1 MRPYVQRVSKTCFER
16 ARLQPCRMKS
26 KMYAAFAPEGWF
38 FPPSLRLLRHALAIL
53 FCLLLAMPVPAQQQ
67 KREPLTEKQQ
77 DEIEE
82 AGIDPV
88 ARVDLYVK
96 FLNENSDTIKGLIPR
111 AKSSARVRR
120 IDDELEDFSAL
131 MDELGDNLDV
141 FSQRKADLR
150 KSLKGLNESIQRWQA
165 VLRDLPSEPGFELS
179 LKEAIDSTN
188 DLTDQTREITADQDA
203 YFKAHPDEK
212 GQDRAEPK

>member
-1 MRPYVQRVSKTCFER
+1 MRPFLVS
-16 ARLQPCRMKS
+16 
-26 KMYAAFAPEGWF
+26 
-38 FPPSLRLLRHALAIL
+38 L
-53 FCLLLAMPVPAQQQ
+53 FCLLLSAPLAAQQQ

-77 DEIEE
+77 DQIEE

-96 FLNENSDTIKGLIPR
+96 FLNDYSDTIKGLIPR
-111 AKSSARVRR
+111 AKSASRSRR
-120 IDDELEDFSAL
+120 IDDELQDFSAL

-150 KSLKGLNESIQRWQA
+150 KSLKGLNESIQHWQA

-188 DLTDQTREITADQDA
+188 DLTDQAREITADQEA

>member
-1 MRPYVQRVSKTCFER
+1 MRLFLVS
-16 ARLQPCRMKS
+16 
-26 KMYAAFAPEGWF
+26 
-38 FPPSLRLLRHALAIL
+38 L
-53 FCLLLAMPVPAQQQ
+53 FCLLLSAPLVAQKQ

-77 DEIEE
+77 DQIEE

-96 FLNENSDTIKGLIPR
+96 FLNDYCDTIKGLIPR
-111 AKSSARVRR
+111 AKSAARARR
-120 IDDELEDFSAL
+120 IDDELEDFAAL
-131 MDELGDNLDV
+131 MDELGDNLDM

-150 KSLKGLNESIQRWQA
+150 KSLKGLNEYIQHWQA
-165 VLRDLPSEPGFELS
+165 VLRDLPSEPGFELA

-188 DLTDQTREITADQDA
+188 DLTDQAREITADQET

>member
-1 MRPYVQRVSKTCFER
+1 VRPFQT
-16 ARLQPCRMKS
+16 A
-26 KMYAAFAPEGWF
+26 
-38 FPPSLRLLRHALAIL
+38 L
-53 FCLLLAMPVPAQQQ
+53 FCLLLSAPLAAQQQ

-77 DEIEE
+77 DQVEE

-96 FLNENSDTIKGLIPR
+96 FLNESSDTIKGLIPR
-111 AKSSARVRR
+111 AKSTARIRR
-120 IDDELEDFSAL
+120 IDDELLDFAAL

-141 FSQRKADLR
+141 YSGRKADLR
-150 KSLKGLNESIQRWQA
+150 KSLKGLSESIQRWQG

-179 LKEAIDSTN
+179 LKEAIDSVN
-188 DLTDQTREITADQDA
+188 DLADQTKEITADQEA

>member
-1 MRPYVQRVSKTCFER
+1 MRSFLV
-16 ARLQPCRMKS
+16 
-26 KMYAAFAPEGWF
+26 G
-38 FPPSLRLLRHALAIL
+38 L
-53 FCLLLAMPVPAQQQ
+53 FCLLLSAPLAAQQQ

-96 FLNENSDTIKGLIPR
+96 FLNDYSDTIKGLIPR
-111 AKSSARVRR
+111 AKSAARSRR

-141 FSQRKADLR
+141 LSQRKADLR
-150 KSLKGLNESIQRWQA
+150 KSLKGLRDSIQHWQG
-165 VLRDLPSEPGFELS
+165 VLRDLPSEPGFELA

-188 DLTDQTREITADQDA
+188 DLADQAREITTDQED

>member
-1 MRPYVQRVSKTCFER
+1 MRPFMRPFLVSF
-16 ARLQPCRMKS
+16 
-26 KMYAAFAPEGWF
+26 
-38 FPPSLRLLRHALAIL
+38 
-53 FCLLLAMPVPAQQQ
+53 FCLLLSAPLAAQQQ

-96 FLNENSDTIKGLIPR
+96 YLNDYCDTIKGLIPR
-111 AKSSARVRR
+111 AKSSGRTRR
-120 IDDELEDFSAL
+120 IDDELQDFSAL

-141 FSQRKADLR
+141 FSQRNADLR
-150 KSLKGLNESIQRWQA
+150 KSLKGLNESIPRWQG
-165 VLRDLPSEPGFELS
+165 VLRDLPSEPGFELT
-179 LKEAIDSTN
+179 LKEAIDSSN
-188 DLTDQTREITADQDA
+188 DLADQAKEITADQET

>member
-1 MRPYVQRVSKTCFER
+1 LS
-16 ARLQPCRMKS
+16 
-26 KMYAAFAPEGWF
+26 AP
-38 FPPSLRLLRHALAIL
+38 LA
-53 FCLLLAMPVPAQQQ
+53 AQQQ

-77 DEIEE
+77 DQIEE

-96 FLNENSDTIKGLIPR
+96 FLNESSDTIKGLIPR
-111 AKSSARVRR
+111 AKSTARIRR
-120 IDDELEDFSAL
+120 IDDELLDFAAL

-141 FSQRKADLR
+141 YSGRKADLR
-150 KSLKGLNESIQRWQA
+150 KSLKGLSESIQRWQG

-179 LKEAIDSTN
+179 LKEAIDSVN
-188 DLTDQTREITADQDA
+188 DLADQTKEITADQEA